1 MIINNVDIPESGTI
15 AERVEALP
23 VCIQRIAFTMS
34 SEAIIPSIT
43 IELDVDFVLSLTYVY
58 VTDKW
63 QLQSFR
69 ANSVIEANIDD
80 EKIVDIIVEMITL
93 FEEWLQRDTK

>member
-1 MIINNVDIPESGTI
+1 MIINNVDIPDSGTI
-15 AERVEALP
+15 AELVEALP

-34 SEAIIPSIT
+34 SEVIIPSIT

-58 VTDKW
+58 ADKW